1 MNTNQLKKFAQ
12 EARKKLI
19 GLVGAK
25 LEKVLTQDSVALR
38 TKASVIESL
47 KEELSKTSKEVLIDK
62 VAYTWF
68 NRLVALR
75 FMDANDFQ
83 PLGINVLSPAPGV
96 AGSSSQLLSDIQ
108 AGIFPSEL
116 NLDNE
121 YIMAVLNRTTPSNNP
136 DDTVFRLVLIAVCN
150 DLHRIFP
157 FLFERIDDYTELLL
171 PDDLTSSFSIVSDI
185 VNGMSTEDCQEVE
198 IIGWLYQFYISEK
211 KDEVFSAKGKVEK
224 EDIPAATQLFTP
236 RWIVEYM
243 VQNTVGKLWL
253 QNNPGSD
260 LRNHMPYYIEAPEET
275 TTSEFLKVECVEDI
289 KLLDQAC
296 GSGHILVYGFELFTK
311 IYEEQGYSPSDIP
324 ALIIQNNLIGFE
336 IDERA
341 AQLAGFAIIMK
352 ARAYHRRFFR
362 KAKAPHILCFKDI
375 YFVDAEISEI
385 LRTYDITPHEQF
397 HADLEIMA
405 EATNLGS
412 LIQPQTSLDDLIRIQ
427 DKIQNE
433 TTTTLLFEDQQ
444 KRKLLH
450 ALHQL
455 IPLQQK
461 YHCVVDNPPYM
472 GGGKMNTTLSSY
484 VKEQYPNSKS
494 DLMAC
499 FMESGLFVLEEKGYL
514 GMINQHSWMFLSS
527 YESLRN
533 DIINKAHID
542 TLLHLGART
551 FPEIGG
557 EVVQNAA
564 FTFSK
569 SKCNNIGSYIRLV
582 DYDST
587 NLKKDK
593 TLEAI
598 RNPKCGWFYTANQ
611 KDFEKIPGSN
621 IGYWLSEKLL
631 SSFRKGE
638 EDIIN
643 PKQGLA
649 TTNNNRFLRFWSE
662 VSINKM
668 GVGQSRQS
676 FISRLF
682 RWAPYNKGGEFKK
695 WYGNQSYVVNWLDD
709 GEEIKILVKAK
720 YKDKSYAQGFS
731 DEKWDK
737 LIQVWVVKNIDS
749 YFKEAITWSFIS
761 SSSFGVRH
769 SPKGFIFDVAGSSI
783 FPKESEM
790 KFLLGF
796 LNTKITKEILQIL
809 NPTLNYQVGDMR
821 NIPIINPKGTNCKV
835 KISNIVAYNI
845 VIAKKEWDSRETSW
859 DFVENELARIQ
870 KEDSSK
876 LISESMA
883 GYISYWRDQ
892 FFQLHQNEETLN
904 REFIEIYELEDEL
917 TPDVPLEDI
926 TLLKD
931 ETKISNGELIF
942 QENEIIAQL
951 ISYAVG
957 CIFGRYS
964 LDKEGL
970 ILANQGENLADYIQK
985 VGKGEADLS
994 FIPDEDNVVPLLDEE
1009 WFDDDIVN
1017 RVREFISA
1025 VWGADQL
1032 QTNIDYI
1039 EQALGKDLRK
1049 YLIRDFY
1056 KDHIKRYKKRPI
1068 YWMFSSPKGSFN
1080 VLIYMHRY
1088 TQDTIST
1095 ILNGYLRPF
1104 MEKIRNEMQRQQD
1117 IIIAGS
1123 ASEQGRARKREDQL
1137 ADLLMDC
1144 EKYEHDI
1151 LYPLAGERISI
1162 DLDDGVLVNYNKF
1175 GEAIAPVAGLND
1187 TKTKKKVKGFDWID
1201 TTTIR

>member
-275 TTSEFLKVECVEDI
+275 TSSEFLKVECVEDI

-375 YFVDAEISEI
+375 YFSDTEISEI
-385 LRTYDITPHEQF
+385 LRTHNITCYEQF
-397 HADLEIMA
+397 RADLEIMA

-412 LIQPQTSLDDLIRIQ
+412 LIQPQTGLDDLIRIQ
-427 DKIQNE
+427 DKILSE
-433 TTTTLLFEDQQ
+433 TTTLLFEDRQ

-472 GGGKMNTTLSSY
+472 GGGKMNATLSSY
-484 VKEQYPNSKS
+484 VKEQYPNSKA

-499 FMESGLFVLEEKGYL
+499 FMESGLFMLQNKGYL

-569 SKCNNIGSYIRLV
+569 SKCKNIGSYIRLV

-621 IGYWLSEKLL
+621 IGYWLSEKM
-631 SSFRKGE
+631 
-638 EDIIN
+638 I
-643 PKQGLA
+643 
-649 TTNNNRFLRFWSE
+649 
-662 VSINKM
+662 
-668 GVGQSRQS
+668 
-676 FISRLF
+676 RLF
-682 RWAPYNKGGEFKK
+682 KNKLLGELEYCKKGADTGNNDYYLRYWFELLNYRINTDYYFYNKGGNYRK
-695 WYGNQSYVVNWLDD
+695 WYGNYEYTINWKND
-709 GEEIKILVKAK
+709 GEELSNSKANLRSK
-720 YKDKSYAQGFS
+720 HLYFQKS
-731 DEKWDK
+731 
-737 LIQVWVVKNIDS
+737 
-749 YFKEAITWSFIS
+749 ITWNALTSGNFS
-761 SSSFGVRH
+761 ARYSDKRT
-769 SPKGFIFDVAGSSI
+769 IFDSAGSSL
-783 FPKESEM
+783 
-790 KFLLGF
+790 FLNKNYNSKNIYLSF
-796 LNTKITKEILQIL
+796 LNTKIVQYILLVI
-809 NPTLNYQVGDMR
+809 NPTLNYGAGSVSS
-821 NIPIINPKGTNCKV
+821 IPIISIDNRNIELFTSENIN
-835 KISNIVAYNI
+835 IS
-845 VIAKKEWDSRETSW
+845 KDEWDSRETSW
-859 DFVENELARIQ
+859 DFVENELTRIQ
-870 KEDSSK
+870 KDNSNE
-876 LISESMA
+876 LISDSMA
-883 GYISYWRDQ
+883 RYISYWRDQ

-931 ETKISNGELIF
+931 ETKIINGELIF